1 MTTRSQGHPM
11 VRSQVSATQHL
22 RERQKFFEDVLQHD
36 ADLYYPSCPFLNEGW
51 RPTLDSVS
59 SMEVNIDCL
68 DLTDPLDVTEL
79 DAFQQSEDPD
89 SPTDPN
95 IDVEDSWFFGIPD
108 SPDTQQQASHDTDD
122 DDAEGEEES
131 EEHSERDNERD
142 IVSSEPAHSNHCET
156 GTSER
161 G

>member
-1 MTTRSQGHPM
+1 MTTTRSQGHPM
-11 VRSQVSATQHL
+11 VRSQVSTTQLL

-36 ADLYYPSCPFLNEGW
+36 ENLYYPSCPFLNEGW
-51 RPTLDSVS
+51 RPPLDSVS

-68 DLTDPLDVTEL
+68 DLSDPLDVTEL

-89 SPTDPN
+89 SLSASPAE
-95 IDVEDSWFFGIPD
+95 VGGSWFFGIPD
-108 SPDTQQQASHDTDD
+108 SPDSQQQQASHDTN
-122 DDAEGEEES
+122 DAKGEKES
-131 EEHSERDNERD
+131 EEHNERD
-142 IVSSEPAHSNHCET
+142 VEPAHPNHCET

>member
-36 ADLYYPSCPFLNEGW
+36 VDLYYPSCHLLNEGW
-51 RPTLDSVS
+51 RPPLDSVS

-68 DLTDPLDVTEL
+68 DLNDPLDVTEL
-79 DAFQQSEDPD
+79 DAFQQSEDPE
-89 SPTDPN
+89 SPTDN
-95 IDVEDSWFFGIPD
+95 IDAEGSWFSGPD
-108 SPDTQQQASHDTDD
+108 SPSSQQQVSHDTDN
-122 DDAEGEEES
+122 AGEEEES
-131 EEHSERDNERD
+131 EEQNERD
-142 IVSSEPAHSNHCET
+142 SVSSEPAHPKQSEA